1 MSQPDANQIFASLQ
15 QFLNERFDL
24 EPTGLTREATLRSV
38 GLDSMM
44 VLDVM
49 LEVED
54 RLGVKLD
61 DLDDDARE
69 ALAIHSAKL
78 LKQSIGSLQQSLRT
92 RSELKNE
99 LRLALTTVQSA
110 GNNPLK
116 HTADSSE
123 ALSALLRGGYHLY
136 QGIGAGIGNV
146 VMGLVF
152 GRWYQLT
159 NRVWP
164 LVIAHSVMDIVAFV
178 GYALLREHLGW
189 IT

>member
-61 DLDDDARE
+61 DMSLPKAERRRLQVVDAPKKS
-69 ALAIHSAKL
+69 ADAKL
-78 LKQSIGSLQQSLRT
+78 IKI
-92 RSELKNE
+92 
-99 LRLALTTVQSA
+99 
-110 GNNPLK
+110 
-116 HTADSSE
+116 ADKISN
-123 ALSALLRGGYHLY
+123 
-136 QGIGAGIGNV
+136 IGARFTLI
-146 VMGLVF
+146 
-152 GRWYQLT
+152 RRRRSATIWST
-159 NRVWP
+159 CE
-164 LVIAHSVMDIVAFV
+164 S
-178 GYALLREHLGW
+178 
-189 IT
+189 